1 MSSRSICLPIIAVVV
16 GFVNAFAAFQVHSML
31 FCLLPLWAFGFG
43 YFSSRKT
50 GLLSGF
56 LLFMSYTTAI
66 TFMGYPTFE
75 PLEYLFNFLAGGFV
89 LCIIGYGALSVRRGV
104 KTFRSI
110 GVLVVLALL
119 VGWCAFISFPRYTYS
134 YWVTI
139 VSSERQEDIEIYLP
153 MVAVAGEPYS
163 EILDHPFPPARASSG
178 DRFLDRQSLEI
189 VDTEHGKML
198 KLRIPELERWGPT
211 YTASVSFRM
220 SGAPEERLQF
230 MPKYDV
236 GEIGL
241 NDSERLFGPV
251 RVGAREYLQ
260 EFRLPMRV
268 NSDTTASVEIL
279 SGCSAGRVAGINFR
293 NHEARYYSE
302 VVDTTTITGDDWVL
316 VGAKAVMNSGVSGV
330 D

>member
-1 MSSRSICLPIIAVVV
+1 MSSRSIYLPVVAVVL
-16 GFVNAFAAFQVHSML
+16 GFANAVAAFQVHSML

-43 YFSSRKT
+43 YFSSRRT

-56 LLFMSYTTAI
+56 LLFMSYTTAT
-66 TFMGYPTFE
+66 TFMRWPTSQFE

-89 LCIIGYGALSVRRGV
+89 LCIIGYGALSVKRGV

-119 VGWCAFISFPRYTYS
+119 VGWCVFLSLPRYTLT
-134 YWVTI
+134 YWATI
-139 VSSERQEDIEIYLP
+139 TSSQRLDNVEAYLP
-153 MVAVAGEPYS
+153 APAVGGEPYTAIFS
-163 EILDHPFPPARASSG
+163 HPFPPG
-178 DRFLDRQSLEI
+178 MFPDDWSLEMAE
-189 VDTEHGKML
+189 TEHGRMM
-198 KLRIPELERWGPT
+198 KLGISVLERRGPA

-220 SGAPEERLQF
+220 SRAPGESLQF

-236 GEIGL
+236 RDICL
-241 NDSERLFGPV
+241 IDSERFFGPV

-260 EFRLPMRV
+260 EFSLPVKV
-268 NSDTTASVEIL
+268 NADMTASVEVL
-279 SGCSAGRVAGINFR
+279 SGCIAGRVAGINFR

-302 VVDTTTITGDDWVL
+302 TLDTAVITNDDWVL
-316 VGAKAVMNSGVSGV
+316 VPGEAVRSLGVSGV